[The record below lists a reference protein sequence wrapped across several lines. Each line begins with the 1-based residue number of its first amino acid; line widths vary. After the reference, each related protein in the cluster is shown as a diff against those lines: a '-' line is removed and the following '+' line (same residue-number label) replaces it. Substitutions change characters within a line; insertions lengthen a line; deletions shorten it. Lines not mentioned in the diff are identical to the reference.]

1 MAKKKTFAERIENAY
16 EACIADRNTANSR
29 ALSWEHCIAQ
39 FASVFEDLNGGKIKA
54 DDISPEKIDYLSL
67 HLGFYLASWGMMRN
81 SKLMDFDYKI
91 HAPLVQKLMN
101 YHDLFRKDFEDLFK
115 NKKEKFNEMYKVVEE
130 HCKRFRKP
138 NKSEAR
144 PSTTLVS
151 KIIMGTFGITPAY
164 DDFVT
169 KTLRE
174 YKIASGTFGVKSLQ
188 ELSEHFSANFKNEVD
203 GLLRKLQKADKSADS
218 ESKYYTRAKVIDML
232 LWNVG
237 KEIAKERDEAKKK
250 NKE

>member
-1 MAKKKTFAERIENAY
+1 
-16 EACIADRNTANSR
+16 
-29 ALSWEHCIAQ
+29 
-39 FASVFEDLNGGKIKA
+39 
-54 DDISPEKIDYLSL
+54 
-67 HLGFYLASWGMMRN
+67 MMRN

-115 NKKEKFNEMYKVVEE
+115 NKKKKFNEMYKVVEG

-138 NKSEAR
+138 NKSEAK

-151 KIIMGTFGITPAY
+151 KVIMGTFGITPAY

-169 KTLRE
+169 TVIRE
-174 YKIASGTFGVKSLQ
+174 YKYNNSNENNKITVTFGVKSFQ
-188 ELSEHFSANFKNEVD
+188 ELSEHFSAHFKNEVD
-203 GLLRKLQKADKSADS
+203 GLLRELQKADKSDDN

-237 KEIAKERDEAKKK
+237 KEIAKERGEDKKK